1 ERGMRERGKGGM
13 RAHDG
18 RPFLPFWVPPVDA
31 DEPRPSLDPAV
42 FKLQLRQAS
51 LLCKRMAQEIQSLP
65 SDDPAPVDPALKGR
79 AHQAYAL
86 LRAARWGMEL
96 AKQREES
103 YQDPMLDLAYKRVD
117 QAFNLAR
124 YPVDFTGAP
133 RSEYISNSVQNVNQA
148 IRLINQA
155 LVILP

>member
-1 ERGMRERGKGGM
+1 MQWSKASILALVGL
-13 RAHDG
+13 AFLLAWV
-18 RPFLPFWVPPVDA
+18 RPVLADDPVPS
-31 DEPRPSLDPAV
+31 RDPAV

-124 YPVDFTGAP
+124 YPVDSTGAP
-133 RSEYISNSVQNVNQA
+133 RSEYISNSVQNLNQA